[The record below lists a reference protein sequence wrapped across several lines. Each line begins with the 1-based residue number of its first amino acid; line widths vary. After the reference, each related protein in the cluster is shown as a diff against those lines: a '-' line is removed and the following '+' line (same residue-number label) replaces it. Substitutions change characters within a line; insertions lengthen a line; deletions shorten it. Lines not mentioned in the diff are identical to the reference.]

1 MLNKVILIGN
11 LGADPEI
18 RFMPNGG
25 QVTTISLATTRRWK
39 NKQTGERVEETEWHR
54 ITFFGKLAEIAGE
67 YLKKG
72 SKAYIEGR
80 IKTQKWQDQQ
90 GQDRYSTGIIAETMH
105 MLDRAGGDSG
115 AARAEQQYQAY
126 QGGRGAQG
134 GGSTNSKPRPGGN
147 SEQPPVPNG
156 PPPGMYDDFDDDI
169 PFG

>member
-11 LGADPEI
+11 LGADPDI
-18 RFMPNGG
+18 RFLPNGG

-39 NKQTGERVEETEWHR
+39 NKQTNERVEETEWHR

-105 MLDRAGGDSG
+105 MLDGRRDDGDPKYGNNNSG
-115 AARAEQQYQAY
+115 RAARPNQQ
-126 QGGRGAQG
+126 QG
-134 GGSTNSKPRPGGN
+134 GGAPHYDA
-147 SEQPPVPNG
+147 
-156 PPPGMYDDFDDDI
+156 PPPNYDDMYDDDI
-169 PFG
+169 PFMDMPKLLAKHHLI